1 MTMEIEKNIRFIN
14 DENISDD
21 TYLWKYFDLHKFISL
36 IISKS
41 FHLTRLD
48 KFEDKREGISP
59 INLLYKNHKKEL
71 DKHPMFDGI
80 RNIMSI
86 DTLGGEMNKIESE
99 LKKVQR
105 FNFANCWVI
114 GKKDIESVAMWNL
127 YSDPK
132 SLAIRI
138 KYSDFK
144 SNILKNGYFTNGFP
158 KELICSPVKYLNF
171 QDKNNITEYSYDL
184 WDSVFLKDSSFAH
197 ENEFR
202 ILARENVREIPPIN
216 YKSNISRSHIE
227 KLYNSSNNY
236 PGIKIELINF
246 ENYKFEVVHHPKSS
260 DWIKQNINEIIK
272 RFEISYDIFDS
283 NLELK

>member
-1 MTMEIEKNIRFIN
+1 MTDEIEKNIKFIN
-14 DENISDD
+14 DDDISED

-48 KFEDKREGISP
+48 KFEDRREGISP
-59 INLLYKNHKKEL
+59 IHLLFKTHKKEL
-71 DKHPMFDGI
+71 DSHPMFDKM
-80 RNIMSI
+80 RTYLTVDN
-86 DTLGGEMNKIESE
+86 LGGEMNKIEDE
-99 LKKVQR
+99 LKKIQR

-114 GKKDIESVAMWNL
+114 GRKDIESVAMWNL
-127 YSDPK
+127 YSDSK

-144 SNILKNGYFTNGFP
+144 SNILNNGYLTNGYP

-171 QDKNNITEYSYDL
+171 QDKKNISEFTNNL
-184 WDSVFLKDSSFAH
+184 WDSVFLKDSSFQY

-202 ILARENVREIPPIN
+202 IIARENEREIPEKN
-216 YKSNISRSHIE
+216 YESNISRSHIE

-236 PGIKIELINF
+236 PGVKLELINF
-246 ENYKFEVVHHPKSS
+246 EDYQFEVVHHPKSS
-260 DWIKQNINEIIK
+260 DWIKENINEVIK
-272 RFEISYDIFDS
+272 RFDIRFNIFDS

>member
-1 MTMEIEKNIRFIN
+1 MTDEIEKNIKFIN
-14 DENISDD
+14 DEDISDD

-59 INLLYKNHKKEL
+59 IHLLYKNHKKEL
-71 DKHPMFDGI
+71 DNNPMFDSL
-80 RNIMSI
+80 RNLLTI
-86 DTLGGEMNKIESE
+86 DTLGGEMNKIELE
-99 LKKVQR
+99 LKKIQS

-114 GKKDIESVAMWNL
+114 GRKDIESVAMWNL

-132 SLAIRI
+132 SLAMRI

-144 SNILKNGYFTNGFP
+144 SNILKNGYMTYGFP
-158 KELICSPVKYLNF
+158 KELICSPIKYLNF
-171 QDKNNITEYSYDL
+171 QDKNNISEYSNNL

-202 ILARENVREIPPIN
+202 IVARENEREIPEIN
-216 YKSNISRSHIE
+216 YKPNISRSHIE
-227 KLYNSSNNY
+227 KLHNSSNNY
-236 PGIKIELINF
+236 PGIKLELINF
-246 ENYKFEVVHHPKSS
+246 EDYKFEVVHHPKST
-260 DWIKQNINEIIK
+260 DWVKENINEIIK
-272 RFEISYDIFDS
+272 RFEIKFEIFDS
-283 NLELK
+283 NLDLK

>member
-1 MTMEIEKNIRFIN
+1 MKEEIEKNIKFIN

-21 TYLWKYFDLHKFISL
+21 IYLWKYFDLHKFISL

-41 FHLTRLD
+41 LHLTRLD

-59 INLLYKNHKKEL
+59 IHLLYKNYKKEL
-71 DKHPMFDGI
+71 DNHPMFDGI
-80 RNIMSI
+80 RHLMTI

-99 LKKVQR
+99 FKKIQR

-114 GKKDIESVAMWNL
+114 GNKNIESVAMWNL

-144 SNILKNGYFTNGFP
+144 SNILKNGYLTNGFS

-171 QDKNNITEYSYDL
+171 QDKNNIAKYTDNL

-202 ILARENVREIPPIN
+202 IVARENEREIPPIN
-216 YKSNISRSHIE
+216 YKSNVSRSHIE
-227 KLYNSSNNY
+227 KLHNSSNNY
-236 PGIKIELINF
+236 PGIKLELLNF
-246 ENYKFEVVHHPKSS
+246 QNYNFEVVHHPKST
-260 DWIKQNINEIIK
+260 DWIKKNIDEIIK
-272 RFEISYDIFDS
+272 KFEIGFDIFDS

>member
-1 MTMEIEKNIRFIN
+1 MTNEIEKNIKFIN
-14 DENISDD
+14 DEDLSDD

-59 INLLYKNHKKEL
+59 IHLIFKNYKKEL
-71 DKHPMFDGI
+71 DNHSMFDNI
-80 RNIMSI
+80 RKLMTI
-86 DTLGGEMNKIESE
+86 DTLGAEMNKIESE
-99 LKKVQR
+99 LKKIQR

-114 GKKDIESVAMWNL
+114 GRKDIESVAMWNL

-144 SNILKNGYFTNGFP
+144 SNILKNGYLTYGLP
-158 KELICSPVKYLNF
+158 KELICSPIKYLNF
-171 QDKNNITEYSYDL
+171 QNKNNISDYTNNL

-202 ILARENVREIPPIN
+202 IVARENEREIPEIN
-216 YKSNISRSHIE
+216 YKPNISRSHIE

-236 PGIKIELINF
+236 PGIKLELINF
-246 ENYKFEVVHHPKSS
+246 EDYKFEVVHHPKST
-260 DWIKQNINEIIK
+260 DWIKENINEVIK
-272 RFEISYDIFDS
+272 RFDVKFDIFDS
-283 NLELK
+283 NLELN